1 MLVIKRSFQKP
12 RIEITLIKVLLYCKC
27 CRAISLFLTK
37 TKKLKQEKKEEKL
50 IITKAL
56 KFLDDYR

>member
-12 RIEITLIKVLLYCKC
+12 RIKITLIKVLLYCKC

-37 TKKLKQEKKEEKL
+37 TKKLKQEKKKKKKK
-50 IITKAL
+50 T
-56 KFLDDYR
+56 YHY